1 MTRNTF
7 FEIARQKYFSASMKN
22 IALSKKGGKRIPDV
36 EDKEIARE
44 IIRIHT
50 KLKKILIADGEWKWI
65 NENKKPNYIKALQQG
80 NAETLAAILAN
91 VFREDASYG
100 FYTYDTDSLKTSIIS
115 DLNIWREFTEQDDI
129 SSLFM
134 PDVGRAHGITVEGTL
149 IAPFQPRHDYYALKI
164 KSLGPQTI
172 LEIGGGYG
180 GLALQL
186 SRRANVKYI
195 NCDLPETLYVAYYFL
210 KKVGLNVQWAIDE
223 WPDSQIVFVPTNRR
237 RMIKKADLVFNGL
250 SFSEMSKKTVDDYF
264 KLINNVWKPRYIF
277 HQNSNV
283 LLFPDSPRHIEVL
296 ARDFPIDK
304 KYREIYRAISPWQGG
319 SGRYREYLYDRGDGI
334 DS

>member
-1 MTRNTF
+1 MTQNTF
-7 FEIARQKYFSASMKN
+7 FEIARQEFFSTSMKN
-22 IALSKKGGKRIPDV
+22 ITLSKKGKKKLPDA
-36 EDKEIARE
+36 EDKEIAKE

-50 KLKKILIADGEWKWI
+50 KLKKMLMADGEWKWI
-65 NENKKPNYIKALQQG
+65 NENKKPGYIRALQQG
-80 NAETLAAILAN
+80 DPEALAAILAN
-91 VFREDASYG
+91 VFQEDASYG
-100 FYTYDTDSLKTSIIS
+100 FYTYDTDSLKASMIS
-115 DLNIWREFTEQDDI
+115 DLNIWREFTERDDI
-129 SSLFM
+129 SSLAM
-134 PDVGRAHGITVEGTL
+134 PDVGRAHGIIVDGTR

-164 KSLGPQTI
+164 KSLAPKI
-172 LEIGGGYG
+172 VLEIGGGYG

-186 SRRANVKYI
+186 SRRAKVRYI

-210 KKVGLNVQWAIDE
+210 KKVGLNVQWAIDT
-223 WPDSQIVFVPTNRR
+223 WPDAPIVFVPTNRR

-250 SFSEMSKKTVDDYF
+250 SFSEMSKETVDDYF
-264 KLINNVWKPRYIF
+264 ELINNVWKPRYIF

-319 SGRYREYLYDRGDGI
+319 GGRYREYLYDRGTGI